1 VVLIMGIGDVL
12 EWLVKLMWDLLVE
25 FSITIEG
32 VEIRFIY
39 LILFAIAVDVIGI
52 MIAGR
57 IKKGKDADE

>member
-1 VVLIMGIGDVL
+1 MGIEDVL
-12 EWLVKLMWDLLVE
+12 KWLVKLMWDLLVD